1 MFEVKLINLGVET
14 VIHYPSPDKNITH
27 LPSLSLKESLS
38 MPEQL
43 GFTILHNNPGYGLVN
58 GLKTKVKVT
67 DLRDNSVVFSGRVIP
82 LKSSMSSEGE
92 FSKEITCEGAL
103 SYLNDTS
110 TRRWKYINDSPLVI
124 LSSILGQ
131 HNSKVEVSRRIQIGT
146 VELTQPLTIQT
157 NYETS
162 LNAIITKVR
171 NILGGDLVVRETA
184 GVLYLDYLT
193 AQGTNNE
200 VVIRLGYN
208 LKDMAIDYDPID
220 IVTRVIP
227 LGYGEG
233 IHQLGIKKVNSNI
246 EYIEDAP
253 AITAYGVIEGVAT
266 NIDIQHAA
274 TLKIYGQKV
283 LNEKKQIKLV
293 YSISQLDLS
302 VLAGHESEK
311 YGLGDSIHTICSVM
325 GIDVYARVIE
335 RSRDLLNTPWNPSLV
350 ISTRPIRLS
359 TLIVDLKQRNNSLE
373 QAPQGSTCIFPM
385 VKAENADSTHPIT
398 FDLDIPKETIN
409 IDRVYINLHGRKY
422 RAYEKGTANSGGS
435 TESSTSGGGGTS
447 TSASGGGSTSG
458 ASSVSTSEASD
469 TVVSITNVN
478 SDTDNA
484 DGPGSHYHGFN
495 FTHSHLVDPHIH
507 GMAHTHQISAHSHD
521 VSIPSHTHDIDIPSH
536 FHSIDYGIYE
546 STFPKNVKIKVR
558 GVDIGVN
565 YAGDSAIDEYDIDIT
580 DKVLFGNNKIEIS
593 TEQEGRIDA
602 IIYTQIFIQAE

>member
-1 MFEVKLINLGVET
+1 MFEVKLINSGVET
-14 VIHYPSPDKNITH
+14 VIHYPNPEKNITH
-27 LPSLSLKESLS
+27 LPNLSLKESLS
-38 MPEQL
+38 MPEEL

-131 HNSKVEVSRRIQIGT
+131 HNSKVDISRRIQIGT

-171 NILGGDLVVRETA
+171 NILGGDVSVRETA

-193 AQGTNNE
+193 SLGANNE
-200 VVIRLGYN
+200 VTIRLGYN
-208 LKDMAIDYDPID
+208 LKDIAIDYDPTD

-246 EYIEDAP
+246 EYVEDSA

-283 LNEKKQIKLV
+283 LNEKKQIKLA
-293 YSISQLDLS
+293 YSMTQLDLS

-335 RSRDLLNTPWNPSLV
+335 RNRDLLNTPWNPSLV

-422 RAYEKGTANSGGS
+422 RAYEKSASSGGGS
-435 TESSTSGGGGTS
+435 TATSASGGESTATSAGGGGGTS
-447 TSASGGGSTSG
+447 QSAFSNLTSYSPDNRATSLP
-458 ASSVSTSEASD
+458 V
-469 TVVSITNVN
+469 NVP
-478 SDTDNA
+478 T
-484 DGPGSHYHGFN
+484 PH
-495 FTHSHLVDPHIH
+495 THSVNIYHVHEDAGHSHTIL
-507 GMAHTHQISAHSHD
+507 AHTHA
-521 VSIPSHTHDIDIPSH
+521 VTIPAHTHTVGVPAH
-536 FHSIDYGIYE
+536 THGLDYGIFE
-546 STFPKNVKIKVR
+546 STFPTSVKIKVNN
-558 GVDIGVN
+558 VDIGVN
-565 YAGDSAIDEYDIDIT
+565 YAGNAAIDEYDIDIT
-580 DKVLFGNNKIEIS
+580 DKVIIGNNKIEIS
-593 TEQEGRIDA
+593 TVQEGRIEA
-602 IIYTQIFIQAE
+602 VIYTQIFIQAE